1 MQIMRGVNVL
11 LMPSRRRAVPSL
23 RATSAFVDTRSRSL
37 NIRSSSSSSISQQ
50 ATASS
55 NNAAAFDEKYE
66 IPPRQ
71 AYPPREPVQPY
82 ELSPYKPVPPYISR
96 PPYADTGNI
105 PHNPWGDQVLLHDA
119 SSIERMRIAARL
131 ARKVLDIACASTA
144 PGNTSDEIDTIV
156 HNAIIEHGA
165 YPSPLNYAGFPKSLC
180 SSINEIICH
189 GIPDARP
196 LLLGD
201 VVSFDVSC
209 FVNGVHGDN
218 CATII
223 VGDSQE
229 TMSDAGADWRGVPY
243 RTQFESHEQE
253 LAFLN
258 ARRLV
263 HAARESLYA
272 AIATCRPG
280 SCLTEVGAAIQDVAD
295 AYGYSS
301 VQQYRGHGVGEV
313 FHCPPFVK
321 VRDTKDVSRLS
332 SCGLVFVSL
341 FPPSH
346 ACFVSPSFSIIE
358 IMTS

>member
-1 MQIMRGVNVL
+1 MQMMRCVNVL
-11 LMPSRRRAVPSL
+11 LMASRRRAAPSL
-23 RATSAFVDTRSRSL
+23 RTTSAFVNTHSRSL
-37 NIRSSSSSSISQQ
+37 NMRSSSSSSQQ
-50 ATASS
+50 AVASS
-55 NNAAAFDEKYE
+55 NAAAFDEKFE

-71 AYPPREPVQPY
+71 AYPPREPVRPY
-82 ELSPYKPVPPYISR
+82 ELSPYKPVPADIPR

-105 PHNPWGDQVLLHDA
+105 PHNPFGDQVLIHGPNN
-119 SSIERMRIAARL
+119 IERMRHAARL
-131 ARKVLDIACASTA
+131 ARKVLDIACASTT
-144 PGNTSDEIDTIV
+144 PGKTSDDIDTIV

-165 YPSPLNYAGFPKSLC
+165 YPSPLHYGGFPKSLC
-180 SSINEIICH
+180 SSINEVICH
-189 GIPDARP
+189 GIPDSRP

-229 TMSDAGADWRGVPY
+229 TVSDAGVDWRGVPY

-263 HAARESLYA
+263 HATREATYA

-280 SCLTEVGAAIQDVAD
+280 SCLSEVGGAIQDVAD

-301 VQQYRGHGVGEV
+301 VKEYRGHGVGQE

-321 VRDTKDVSRLS
+321 VRDTTDDVSRLAP
-332 SCGLVFVSL
+332 GLFVFVCL
-341 FPPSH
+341 FPP
-346 ACFVSPSFSIIE
+346 
-358 IMTS
+358 